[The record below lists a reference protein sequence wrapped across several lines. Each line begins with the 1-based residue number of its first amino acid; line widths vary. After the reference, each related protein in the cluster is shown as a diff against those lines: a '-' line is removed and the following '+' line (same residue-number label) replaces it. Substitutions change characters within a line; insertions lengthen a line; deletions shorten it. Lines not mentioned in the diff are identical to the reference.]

1 MGRTKTNG
9 TKTDSSAHLGFE
21 AKLWLSADTATRVS
35 ASRDCAAT
43 WRDLRGAQDH
53 RSNTMHAAEYQHV
66 VLGLIFLKYISDTG
80 GEIRMSNDEC
90 RIGSTVPTVVVRH
103 SHFGIRTS
111 DARWPQL
118 QSRAK
123 LPSTGKDVD
132 WEMTNVECGMS
143 NFESTTSTFEIRM
156 SEELK
161 KRTKK
166 FALDVI
172 ALCAGFP
179 QVLETRH
186 AIGQIIRS
194 SSSVAANYR
203 SACRGKSKADIIS
216 KLGTVEE
223 EADESRFWLEMLRD
237 IAHLRRLKIEA
248 HASQELTRL
257 LDEANQLVAITVA
270 SRKTARGSE

>member
-1 MGRTKTNG
+1 
-9 TKTDSSAHLGFE
+9 
-21 AKLWLSADTATRVS
+21 
-35 ASRDCAAT
+35 
-43 WRDLRGAQDH
+43 
-53 RSNTMHAAEYQHV
+53 
-66 VLGLIFLKYISDTG
+66 
-80 GEIRMSNDEC
+80 
-90 RIGSTVPTVVVRH
+90 
-103 SHFGIRTS
+103 
-111 DARWPQL
+111 
-118 QSRAK
+118 
-123 LPSTGKDVD
+123 
-132 WEMTNVECGMS
+132 
-143 NFESTTSTFEIRM
+143 M

-161 KRTKK
+161 KRSKK

-203 SACRGKSKADIIS
+203 SACRGKSKADFIS

-223 EADESRFWLEMLRD
+223 EADESGFWLEMLRD
-237 IAHLRRLKIEA
+237 IYELQTPKYERRTS
-248 HASQELTRL
+248 ASGSKPNIPHSKLDDRTWHELTRL